1 MDLDAWRTELELD
14 DLRALLDTATTAA
27 RAAGDLMLHALQ
39 RQQPARKDRLQQQ
52 QHNEGTSSAS
62 AAAAAAVSAE
72 EQQSSS
78 ETMNTTTTNST
89 NENTTSVT
97 GEDTAVAVGSGAKGL
112 GDLVGA
118 AMIGHTNPAPGTES
132 STNDPGTATATTLT
146 HDATD
151 VRNAGAMSPSPT
163 TTSATTTPAW
173 STVPMAA
180 STATTTSTASSP
192 ATNSATPLEAE
203 SSSPSLVMNTD
214 DGAEEDT
221 STVHSHENADAHD
234 TTTASDPSS
243 WPPPASA
250 TPAAFQKTNFQDV
263 YTIYDMQAQDVIEE
277 IVLSRYPDH
286 SFLGE
291 ESVSAGNSDAALHRA
306 LVQAMNS
313 HVLWIVDPIDGTA
326 NFASGM
332 ALSAVTIAVVY
343 KGTVVVG
350 VVYDPFRN
358 DMFCAIKGQGA
369 YLNDQYLLQVTPRVT
384 TVSDAVINAGCPA
397 NVNAYACALRGVQ
410 ALHGRGVRGVRMMA
424 CTALIT
430 AWIAAGRLTAHFAYD
445 LNSWDVAAGALL
457 IQEAGGLVTDLYGM
471 PYQLSTRNMLCSN
484 GLVHYEILDLLQDA
498 SAVSYTAG
506 IRMK

>member
-14 DLRALLDTATTAA
+14 DLRALLETATTAA

-39 RQQPARKDRLQQQ
+39 RQQPVRKERQQQ
-52 QHNEGTSSAS
+52 QQQRSDGTTTST
-62 AAAAAAVSAE
+62 AATEA
-72 EQQSSS
+72 S
-78 ETMNTTTTNST
+78 ETGEQPMNDTMDTIATNST
-89 NENTTSVT
+89 NENNASDT
-97 GEDTAVAVGSGAKGL
+97 GDSAVAVDTAKGL
-112 GDLVGA
+112 GDLVGDA
-118 AMIGHTNPAPGTES
+118 TIGSAHHVES
-132 STNDPGTATATTLT
+132 SIKDDAGTTTTTMLT

-151 VRNAGAMSPSPT
+151 VRNAGSGLSPSPVT
-163 TTSATTTPAW
+163 IATAPTAW
-173 STVPMAA
+173 NTVPMAS
-180 STATTTSTASSP
+180 STATTSTGSTP
-192 ATNSATPLEAE
+192 TTPLETE
-203 SSSPSLVMNTD
+203 SLSPALVESADMADENSNTQESD
-214 DGAEEDT
+214 KDNPNE
-221 STVHSHENADAHD
+221 
-234 TTTASDPSS
+234 TTTATDPSS
-243 WPPPASA
+243 WPPPVSA
-250 TPAAFQKTNFQDV
+250 TPVAFQKTNFQDV

-277 IVLSRYPDH
+277 IVLARYPNH

-291 ESVSAGNSDAALHRA
+291 ESVSADNSDAALHRA

-384 TVSDAVINAGCPA
+384 TVSEAVINAGCPA

-410 ALHGRGVRGVRMMA
+410 ALHGRSRGLRMMA
-424 CTALIT
+424 CTALVT

-484 GLVHYEILDLLQDA
+484 GLVHYEILDILQDA